1 MTDYNEYKFF
11 VVFSRLNKDMNGE
24 SDKSKYMNKYKSLL
38 IDAVRETGM
47 VEGAPITQRDEG
59 IGQAG
64 SNRTFCFDIYVTKK
78 SILHEQSFKSEQFK
92 KSIELYLKNN
102 SDYSWMQVLTK
113 DDIKMGRASKFIN

>member
-1 MTDYNEYKFF
+1 MTEYNEYKFF

-47 VEGAPITQRDEG
+47 VEGTPIMQRDKG

-78 SILHEQSFKSEQFK
+78 SILHEQSFNAEQFK

-102 SDYSWMQVLTK
+102 SDYDWMQVLTK